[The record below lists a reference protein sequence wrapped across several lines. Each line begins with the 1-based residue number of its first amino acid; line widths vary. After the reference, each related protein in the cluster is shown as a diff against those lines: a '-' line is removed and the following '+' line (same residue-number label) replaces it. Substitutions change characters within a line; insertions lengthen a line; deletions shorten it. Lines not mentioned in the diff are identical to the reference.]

1 MKIPSGVRYFNKYIL
16 NKLTGKIAQAGWG
29 PFAILYHVGRK
40 SGKHYETPI
49 WVFPTQGGFMIALT
63 YGPNVDW
70 YRNVSAAGKCDLLY
84 HRREYA
90 LEKIEPVDRK
100 SALPKFPLFVR
111 TILGLVGMQDFI
123 RMQARAA

>member
-49 WVFPTQGGFMIALT
+49 WVFPSQGGFMIAL
-63 YGPNVDW
+63 NL
-70 YRNVSAAGKCDLLY
+70 RAECRLVSECLRG
-84 HRREYA
+84 
-90 LEKIEPVDRK
+90 RK
-100 SALPKFPLFVR
+100 MRPAVPS
-111 TILGLVGMQDFI
+111 Q
-123 RMQARAA
+123 